1 MSKNEKV
8 KATELKGRH
17 ESELRSLL
25 SNKQEELRKARF
37 KHALNQLRETHSLK
51 ALRLDIAKINTVL
64 SQRMHAE
71 AGT

>member
-8 KATELKGRH
+8 KATELKDRH